1 MAQFINIPA
10 LQRTWTSARSKQA
23 YHRLLQIIYDPWR
36 DSYIYTQ
43 IAKSLKFDWRPK
55 LIIEKIKTISWCHLF
70 YAKMCIMV
78 DY

>member
-43 IAKSLKFDWRPK
+43 IAKSL
-55 LIIEKIKTISWCHLF
+55 
-70 YAKMCIMV
+70 
-78 DY
+78 